1 MIRISR
7 LAMAAAAAL
16 SLISN
21 ASAHARLLTASPAA
35 DAAVTSPSEV
45 TLVFSEALSADF
57 SGVELAMLTMPGMT
71 MDQPMMIE
79 GIEVAVGADGKTLVA
94 KPAAPLGAGR
104 YKLTWHVVTTDTHRI
119 EGVLE
124 FEVK

>member
-35 DAAVTSPSEV
+35 DAAVTSPREL

-79 GIEVAVGADGKTLVA
+79 GIEVAVASDGKTLVA

>member
-79 GIEVAVGADGKTLVA
+79 GIEVAVASDGKTLVA